1 MKQARAK
8 TTTVSKAALSPPYL
22 CDWSMHMTA
31 KNMTPVTV
39 IGLGSMGTALAE
51 AFIKAGHPTTVWNR
65 TSAKA
70 APLIAKG
77 ARHAE
82 AIEDAVAISPLVI
95 TCLTTFDD
103 TRLALQPAGAPLR
116 GRALVTLNSGSPA
129 GARETAAWAIEH
141 GARFLAGAVK
151 NVPSAVGA
159 PDTLLYYS
167 GDKTVF
173 EEFETVLEVL
183 GGDTVHLGD
192 ESDLA
197 ALYEMAVGAMLLPA
211 LVGFFQGAAA
221 IQARGLEVHTMV
233 RFAGKWLDMIKS
245 LMPIYAKEID
255 SGDYADAA
263 SSVNLFLAGAAH
275 DEDLAKETNVDT
287 AWLAPLHD
295 LVRRAAEAGY
305 GDQSISALTE
315 VLRKPVRQP

>member
-1 MKQARAK
+1 
-8 TTTVSKAALSPPYL
+8 
-22 CDWSMHMTA
+22 MTG
-31 KNMTPVTV
+31 KNATPVTV

-51 AFIKAGHPTTVWNR
+51 AFIKAGHSTTVWNR
-65 TSAKA
+65 TPAKA
-70 APLIAKG
+70 APLVAMG
-77 ARHAE
+77 ARQAE
-82 AIEDAVAISPLVI
+82 AVEDAVAASPLII

-103 TRLALQPAGAPLR
+103 TRLALRPAAASLH
-116 GRALVTLNSGSPA
+116 GRALVTLNSGSPD
-129 GARETAAWAIEH
+129 GARQTATWAIGH

-173 EEFETVLEVL
+173 DEFEATLKVL

-192 ESDLA
+192 DSDLA

-221 IQARGLEVHTMV
+221 VQARGLEVSTMV

-245 LMPIYAKEID
+245 LLPIYANEID
-255 SGDYADAA
+255 SGDYTDAA

-275 DEDLAKETNVDT
+275 DADLTKETNVDT
-287 AWLAPLHD
+287 AWLAPLND
-295 LVRRAAEAGY
+295 LVVRAAQAGH
-305 GDQSISALTE
+305 GDHSISALTE
-315 VLRKPVRQP
+315 VLRKPA

>member
-1 MKQARAK
+1 
-8 TTTVSKAALSPPYL
+8 
-22 CDWSMHMTA
+22 MTDNNA
-31 KNMTPVTV
+31 TPVTV

-51 AFIKAGHPTTVWNR
+51 AFVKAGHSTTVWNR
-65 TSAKA
+65 TPAKA
-70 APLIAKG
+70 APLIAMG
-77 ARHAE
+77 ALRTE
-82 AIEDAVAISPLVI
+82 AIEDAVAASPLII

-103 TRLALQPAGAPLR
+103 TRLALRPAAASLH

-129 GARETAAWAIEH
+129 GARQTTAWAIGH

-151 NVPSAVGA
+151 NVPLAVGA

-173 EEFETVLEVL
+173 DEFEATLKVL

-192 ESDLA
+192 DSDLA

-221 IQARGLEVHTMV
+221 VQARGLEVSTMV

-245 LMPIYAKEID
+245 LLPAYANEID
-255 SGDYADAA
+255 SGDYTNAV

-275 DEDLAKETNVDT
+275 DADLTTETNVDT
-287 AWLAPLHD
+287 TWLAPLHD
-295 LVRRAAEAGY
+295 LVRRAAQAGH
-305 GDQSISALTE
+305 GNHSISALTE
-315 VLRKPVRQP
+315 VLREPARQPALSDQSGW

>member
-1 MKQARAK
+1 
-8 TTTVSKAALSPPYL
+8 
-22 CDWSMHMTA
+22 MTA

>member
-1 MKQARAK
+1 
-8 TTTVSKAALSPPYL
+8 
-22 CDWSMHMTA
+22 MTRDVPV
-31 KNMTPVTV
+31 PVTV
-39 IGLGSMGTALAE
+39 VGLGSMGRVLAG
-51 AFIKAGHPTTVWNR
+51 AFADAGHPTTVWNR
-65 TSAKA
+65 TPAKA
-70 APLIAKG
+70 APLVAKG
-77 ARHAE
+77 AVHARAME
-82 AIEDAVAISPLVI
+82 AAVKASPLII
-95 TCLTTFDD
+95 TCMTTFDD
-103 TRLALQPAGAPLR
+103 TRSALEPAAAALS

-129 GARETAAWAIEH
+129 GARAMAAWATGR

-151 NVPSAVGA
+151 NVPEAVGA

-173 EEFETVLEVL
+173 DEYETTLKVL

-192 ESDLA
+192 ETDLA

-221 IQARGLEVHTMV
+221 VQARGLEASSMV

-245 LMPIYAKEID
+245 LLPVYAAEID
-255 SGDYADAA
+255 RGDYTDAA

-275 DEDLAKETNVDT
+275 DMELTKETNVDV

-295 LVRRAAEAGY
+295 LVERAAAAGH
-305 GDQSISALTE
+305 GDHSISALTE
-315 VLRKPVRQP
+315 VLRKPAQKT